1 MLRKKYFSG
10 RLGRVARVQ
19 GALHHLLRLCARPDR
34 MSDVCDLL
42 SRAEAGGRGVDR
54 ELHGTYYVVA
64 HFHYVL
70 SLGAIFAIL
79 GGWYYW
85 FPKITGF
92 RVNNEMTHHV
102 MTKQTAFPATA
113 FMP

>member
-1 MLRKKYFSG
+1 
-10 RLGRVARVQ
+10 
-19 GALHHLLRLCARPDR
+19 

-64 HFHYVL
+64 HFHYAL
-70 SLGAIFAIL
+70 SLGAIFAIFD
-79 GGWYYW
+79 GWYYW

-92 RVNNEMTHHV
+92 RLNNEKTHHDQADSQSSQPPHFCRDERG
-102 MTKQTAFPATA
+102 QTEVLERHWGRLGAQGR
-113 FMP
+113 